1 MGWLGGVRCGVDWGR
16 GGEWSGVVPV
26 AEGPGE
32 VPEFDGVVDGGDEA
46 HGCWVW
52 GLVEWLGGCGVLMRR
67 CR

>member
-1 MGWLGGVRCGVDWGR
+1 MLDVVLIG

-52 GLVEWLGGCGVLMRR
+52 GLVEWLGGWEVLMRR